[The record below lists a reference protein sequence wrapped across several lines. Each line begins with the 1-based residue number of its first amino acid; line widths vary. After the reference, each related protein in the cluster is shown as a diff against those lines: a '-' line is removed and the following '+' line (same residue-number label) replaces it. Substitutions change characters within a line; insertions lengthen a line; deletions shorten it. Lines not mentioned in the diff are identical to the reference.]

1 MRIYLGIKQKAKPTI
16 FESEEAS
23 KQTHPEYDIIFGPFK
38 TREAAEKYVA
48 AMDQG
53 VACSEG

>member
-1 MRIYLGIKQKAKPTI
+1 MKIYMELKEKANPEI
-16 FESEEAS
+16 FDSEKIS
-23 KQTHPEYDIIFGPFK
+23 KKTQPKYDIIFAPF
-38 TREAAEKYVA
+38 RSMEAAEKYVA